1 MNLTGILHILEIS
14 FIFYFW
20 YFAWVQWCFIYLK
33 KKEKPRYIYSASA
46 QEIKGK
52 ENVKKK
58 SSRGTVIKIIKII
71 K

>member
-14 FIFYFW
+14 FIFFW

-33 KKEKPRYIYSASA
+33 KNEKPGYIYSASA
-46 QEIKGK
+46 KEIKGK

-58 SSRGTVIKIIKII
+58 SSRGTAIKIIKII